1 MVVSI
6 ANGLFEQFDS
16 WDFNHMLGEI
26 GAELQGICT
35 DENRILQH
43 KGFHGRSRTDG
54 PWPDRI
60 PAGGLSTPIDWWQQ
74 GLALIVGIGREV
86 IHAHR

>member
-1 MVVSI
+1 MDIRGSRYVDGLAAVVSI

-35 DENRILQH
+35 DKNRVLHH
-43 KGFHGRSRTDG
+43 KASHGRSRTDG
-54 PWPDRI
+54 PSPDWVR
-60 PAGGLSTPIDWWQQ
+60 AGGLSTALDW
-74 GLALIVGIGREV
+74 
-86 IHAHR
+86 

>member
-1 MVVSI
+1 MDIRGSRRVDRLAAVVSI

-43 KGFHGRSRTDG
+43 KGFHGRSCTDG
-54 PWPDRI
+54 PWPDWV
-60 PAGGLSTPIDWWQQ
+60 PAGGLSTSSDW
-74 GLALIVGIGREV
+74 
-86 IHAHR
+86 